1 MPPHR
6 LSKRTDLRR
15 WLSDVKNLGELTS
28 IDGADWNKE
37 IGTLVELNAKAH
49 GPALLFDHIKDY
61 PAGFRIL
68 AGSMSSSKRLNLTLG
83 LPNELEGLDLI
94 RLMKDKMHAWSNTVS
109 DYSPHDVEDGV
120 VFENVQEAER
130 IDLFKFPAPLWHE
143 EDGGRYIGTG
153 AACIMRDP
161 ETGWVNLGTYRVML
175 HDQRSTGLFIAP
187 RHHGRLIMNK
197 YWKSGQPCPVA
208 ISLGHH
214 PLVLF
219 AGSLALPAGTSE
231 YDYIGSVMGER
242 MPVVRGRIT
251 GLPIPAFSEAA
262 IEGYLHPGDLKNEG
276 QFGEWPGYYVS
287 EAKPEPVVRV
297 QAVYHRHDP
306 ILMGAWPGRPPHDN
320 TYRNCI
326 IKSANL
332 WELLERAG
340 VRGIT
345 GIYRP
350 EAGAANLLTI
360 VGIKQMF
367 HGHARQVGTVAS
379 QLLSHPTRYLVVV
392 DDDIDV
398 TNLED
403 VVWGICTRTDPIRS
417 ITIIDDIHVNILDPM
432 VRSRFDKGAGHTG
445 SCAVIDAC
453 KPYQLL
459 EQFPKTA
466 ESSED
471 FKKFVRSK
479 WAGTLNLR

>member
-1 MPPHR
+1 MPR
-6 LSKRTDLRR
+6 SYASARTDLRR
-15 WLSDVKNLGELTS
+15 WLDDVRDMGELKTVEE
-28 IDGADWNKE
+28 ADWNKE
-37 IGTLVELNAKAH
+37 IGTLVELNAKAR

-61 PAGFRIL
+61 PPGFRIL
-68 AGSMSSSKRLNLTLG
+68 TGSMSSAKRLALTLG
-83 LPNELEGLDLI
+83 LPADMEGLDLI
-94 RLMKDKMHAWSNTVS
+94 RLMKDKMHRWSSAVA
-109 DYSPHDVEDGV
+109 DFPPVEVEDGV
-120 VFENVQEAER
+120 VFENVQEADR
-130 IDLFKFPAPLWHE
+130 VDLGRFPAPLWHE

-161 ETGWVNLGTYRVML
+161 DTGWVNLGTYRVML
-175 HDQRSTGLFIAP
+175 HDQRSAGMFIAP

-197 YWKSGQPCPVA
+197 YWRNGQPCPVA

-214 PLVLF
+214 PLILF
-219 AGSLALPAGTSE
+219 AGSLAVAAGISE
-231 YDYIGSVMGER
+231 YDYIGRVIGEGV
-242 MPVVRGRIT
+242 PVVPGRIT
-251 GLPIPAFSEAA
+251 GLPIPAFSELAL
-262 IEGYLHPGDLKNEG
+262 EGYMHPGDFRSEG
-276 QFGEWPGYYVS
+276 KFGEWPGYYVS

-297 QAVYHRHDP
+297 QAVYFRDDP

-340 VRGIT
+340 IRGIT

-398 TNLED
+398 TSLED
-403 VVWGICTRTDPIRS
+403 VIWAICTRTDPSRS
-417 ITIIDDIHVNILDPM
+417 LTIIDDIHVNVLDPM
-432 VRSRFDKGAGHTG
+432 VRSRFDKSKGHTG

-453 KPYQLL
+453 KPYQFLDV
-459 EQFPKTA
+459 FPKTA
-466 ESSED
+466 ESKED
-471 FKKFVRSK
+471 FKQQVRKK
-479 WAGTLNLR
+479 WSGVLRL